1 MIKEMLDK
9 IKECTRTNVKRQM
22 VGLSKRNS
30 CIESFAAGCS
40 HQSWSWPRGV
50 LCRKRIDQKRWKEVR
65 RIVTLEMKKHR
76 SNMGEG
82 GIIWSFCREKFIWSQ
97 QRILLDVCPWVE
109 TEGVSKRRMRRK
121 KLMREGRKR
130 FCAYSCDNHQ
140 IIIWWTVLIE
150 HHIFLLW
157 SSSCE
162 NRREKKDEAEKS
174 WWEGVGGS

>member
-1 MIKEMLDK
+1 
-9 IKECTRTNVKRQM
+9 M

-65 RIVTLEMKKHR
+65 RITIVTLEMKKHR

-121 KLMREGRKR
+121 KLMREGGKGFVLIR
-130 FCAYSCDNHQ
+130 A
-140 IIIWWTVLIE
+140 IIIRSSFDEQCSLSNADWASYNFIVII
-150 HHIFLLW
+150 IFW
-157 SSSCE
+157 
-162 NRREKKDEAEKS
+162 K
-174 WWEGVGGS
+174 